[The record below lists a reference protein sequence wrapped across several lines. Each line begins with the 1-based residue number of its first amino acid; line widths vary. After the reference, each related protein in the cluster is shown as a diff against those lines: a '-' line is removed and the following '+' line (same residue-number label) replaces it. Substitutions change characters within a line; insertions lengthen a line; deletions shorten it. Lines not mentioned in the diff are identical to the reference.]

1 MRPRVDEPE
10 PGVRC
15 ETARSRWRTHAPL
28 RRVISL
34 ALLLAVADARAESLR
49 GVPPS
54 PPPPASFLAPAD
66 DPAGRVARILA
77 KRFQAVPNQRAQ
89 VPGQWIVDPSAVWQI
104 RPQAACFAELE
115 RLGLRTTPQAYTPV
129 PIPAPVV
136 LQADVGGVVFRKT
149 RPDAPF
155 IVSCELAARLPD
167 LARVVRRYGVTVVDV
182 LSSYRRE
189 PLSSYHTVGMGL
201 DLVSFQT
208 DRGELNVEQ
217 HFAVSDEPATCY
229 APDPADWR
237 ARALLDIACDLVN
250 THRFAT
256 VITPSYGR
264 GHEDHFHLDI
274 RPDDPRIYVR

>member
-1 MRPRVDEPE
+1 MSPLHDR
-10 PGVRC
+10 RC
-15 ETARSRWRTHAPL
+15 GAALAPWL
-28 RRVISL
+28 I
-34 ALLLAVADARAESLR
+34 AGTLLAVADARGERAILA
-49 GVPPS
+49 PPA

-77 KRFQAVPNQRAQ
+77 RRFQAVPNQRAQ
-89 VPGQWIVDPSAVWQI
+89 VAGQWIVDPGAVWQI

-115 RLGLRTTPQAYTPV
+115 RLGLNTSPQGYTPV

-136 LQADVGGVVFRKT
+136 LHGDVGGVVFRKT

-167 LARVVRRYGVTVVDV
+167 IARVVRRYGVTVVDV

-189 PLSSYHTVGMGL
+189 PLSSFHTVGMGL
-201 DLVSFQT
+201 DIVSLQT

-217 HFAVSDEPATCY
+217 HFAASSEPATCY
-229 APDPADWR
+229 APAPGDWR

-264 GHEDHFHLDI
+264 GHEDHLHLDI